1 MLTFLIYYM
10 MGVGSVLYFPE
21 VMTNLLT
28 FLNRKTVFES
38 KLAYGISYITKDTR
52 DLIISENNKTKDM
65 IEDYMDEIRNSLEK
79 IKQE

>member
-1 MLTFLIYYM
+1 M

-28 FLNRKTVFES
+28 FLNRKKVFES

-52 DLIISENNKTKDM
+52 DLIISENSKTKDM

-79 IKQE
+79 IKNPEYRSASP